1 MKQPIGEFLA
11 TLRRAHGYTQQEIA
25 DKLDVSNKTI
35 SAWERGTVLPDILLL
50 PALAEL
56 YGVTTDE
63 ILSGERKTEP
73 AGGELK
79 ISVKSET
86 KLLKLKLG
94 KFEVRELILAGI
106 FLLGVILLYIG
117 IYIDSTTIAWV
128 GWRWW
133 LLLLYL
139 GLAAVVISTAI
150 IVALFFGAL
159 RSADDDAEKF
169 PEFAI
174 LLYRKLS
181 LFGYFAAGVAFLLAG
196 ISLSWSAV
204 VMTPICAIFAV
215 ILFLVSFFMRDY
227 ALRKW
232 NGEAN
237 APRRRKNGRLY
248 ARAALWGLIPLATVI
263 AVIIPFS
270 IIFFEV
276 DNVTVY
282 SADKQ
287 TFTKHMES
295 IEING
300 TEYCVPLSELKN
312 TSVNGEKYDYIDG
325 ITYRFSD
332 TYCSVIIGNHTY
344 LAQLLTATDGFTV
357 YNLRY
362 IDLDTTPKQPQIAA
376 YSYSKYELHTDGNN
390 ATFCYITQANFLPT
404 ASTCGVAVIVADI
417 IVCFVICTVNREK
430 TTIKL

>member
-1 MKQPIGEFLA
+1 MKQSIGEFLA
-11 TLRRAHGYTQQEIA
+11 TLRRAHGYTQQQIA
-25 DKLDVSNKTI
+25 DKLNISNKTV
-35 SAWERGTVLPDILLL
+35 SAWERGTVLPDILML

-63 ILSGERKTEP
+63 ILSGERRAES

-79 ISVKSET
+79 ISAKSET

-117 IYIDSTTIAWV
+117 IFINATTIAWV

-139 GLAAVVISTAI
+139 GLAAVVVSIAI

-174 LLYRKLS
+174 LLYRKFS
-181 LFGYFAAGVAFLLAG
+181 VFGYFAAGVAFLLAC
-196 ISLSWSAV
+196 ISLSWTAV
-204 VMTPICAIFAV
+204 IGAPVCAFFAV
-215 ILFLVSFFMRDY
+215 LLFLVSFFMRDY

-237 APRRRKNGRLY
+237 APRRRKNGKLY
-248 ARAALWGLIPLATVI
+248 ARAALWGLIPIAAVI
-263 AVIIPFS
+263 AVIIPFG

-287 TFTKHMES
+287 TFTKYMES

-300 TEYCVPLSELKN
+300 TEYSVPLSELKS
-312 TSVNGEKYDYIDG
+312 TSVNGEKYDYGDG
-325 ITYRFSD
+325 ITYCFSD
-332 TYCSVIIGNHTY
+332 AYCNVTIENHTY
-344 LAQLLTATDGFTV
+344 FAQLLTATDGFSV
-357 YNLRY
+357 YNLRLRNPDM
-362 IDLDTTPKQPQIAA
+362 DLNFTPKYA
-376 YSYSKYELHTDGNN
+376 YICSNYELRAKWDV
-390 ATFCYITQANFLPT
+390 
-404 ASTCGVAVIVADI
+404 S
-417 IVCFVICTVNREK
+417 
-430 TTIKL
+430 